1 MDAIILAGGE
11 NRRFASHKALA
22 EVDGRKVIESTAA
35 LLRRL
40 FRSVVISTNTPELFF
55 SLGYRMVGDV
65 HNVRGPMTG
74 IFSCFVATGAEELF
88 VAACDMPFI
97 SEKVVSLI
105 LGRYRGQ
112 DALVPVHG
120 QEPQPLLGI
129 YAARVSDRMEAM
141 ILAGRR
147 SMKGLIETVGT
158 GYIPEEE
165 VRAVD
170 PEGRSFVNINT
181 VAEYERIRGS
191 G

>member
-22 EVDGRKVIESTAA
+22 EVDGRRVIESTAA
-35 LLRRL
+35 LLRRV

-65 HNVRGPMTG
+65 YDVRGPMTG

-97 SEKVVSLI
+97 SEKVVRLI

-112 DALVPVHG
+112 DAVIPLYDR
-120 QEPQPLLGI
+120 EPQPLLGI
-129 YAARVSDRMEAM
+129 YAARASDRMEAM
-141 ILAGRR
+141 ILGGRQ